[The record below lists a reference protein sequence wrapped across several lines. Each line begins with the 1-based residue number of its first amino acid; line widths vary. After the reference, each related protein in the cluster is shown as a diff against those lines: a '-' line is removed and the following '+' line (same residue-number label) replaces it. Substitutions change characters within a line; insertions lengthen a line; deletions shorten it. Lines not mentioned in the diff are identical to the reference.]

1 MFTNP
6 FPVVMMNFMEG
17 WMTTAYNGAPPKA
30 VGGLKDNKKNGRVPE
45 WFKGTVL
52 KTVVDESSP

>member
-1 MFTNP
+1 
-6 FPVVMMNFMEG
+6 MERWLSG
-17 WMTTAYNGAPPKA
+17 RKRQLAPQKS
-30 VGGLKDNKKNGRVPE
+30 GRVPE